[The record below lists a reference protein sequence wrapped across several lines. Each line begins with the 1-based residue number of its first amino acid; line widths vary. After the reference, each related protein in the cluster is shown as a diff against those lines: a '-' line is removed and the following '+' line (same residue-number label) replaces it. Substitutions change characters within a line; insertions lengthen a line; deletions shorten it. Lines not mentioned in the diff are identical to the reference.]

1 MHEWALAEGI
11 IATASKYAEEE
22 CLDEITEVDIAIGE
36 LQQIEHDIIQ
46 FALDQLRNYKMK
58 NAKFVINNVPAR
70 FKCRKCSHEWGF
82 DSNELSEETS
92 EAVHFVPEMAHVYI
106 KCPSCGSPDF
116 EVIHGRGV
124 WLDSIKG
131 KRKE

>member
-22 CLDEITEVDIAIGE
+22 HLDEITEVDIAIGE

-46 FALDQLRNYKMK
+46 FALDQLRTHKMK

-70 FKCRKCSHEWGF
+70 FKCRKCSYEWGF
-82 DSNELSEETS
+82 GSKELNEETS

>member
-11 IATASKYAEEE
+11 IATASKYAEKER
-22 CLDEITEVDIAIGE
+22 LDEITEVDIAIGE

-46 FALDQLRNYKMK
+46 FALDQLRTHKMK
-58 NAKFVINNVPAR
+58 NAKFVINYVPAR

-82 DSNELSEETS
+82 ESNELSEETN
-92 EAVHFVPEMAHVYI
+92 EAVHFIPEMAHVYI